1 MLKNIA
7 KIFTS
12 HIIVKAIGIINIAL
26 VLMFFSIENF
36 GNYSFTLLALNL
48 FAITIDPILSSYLID
63 YKIFNYDKYNFG
75 ILIITLVLGFFFY
88 VCINFFIIEVPIFL
102 FFVFSLSYMISAG
115 LKSYLNIKERYYDYG
130 IVDLARQFSIF
141 LTSVIYFYTLNSNN
155 YIELLEFNY
164 LFSSMIMI
172 FLAFVFIKKNEV
184 ELSLSINKLK
194 NLVFKSKFLIFYTSL
209 IPVLIFIDSY
219 FVDSYLTEEDLG
231 IYSFSVKIYNISLML
246 VVPIFTVLNIRQIEI
261 AKEDN
266 YLSFTKE
273 NLNKIILFS
282 VVILFLSIFLNWVL
296 VNYLF
301 IDYRESFWIT
311 NLLILASF
319 ITYITLP
326 FSFLI
331 AYRKYKH
338 LFFLGVI
345 GVSVNI
351 GLNFLLIQKYGM
363 IIAALSTFVSQLI
376 SNLGAAIFSY
386 FLLKNKKHED

>member
-1 MLKNIA
+1 
-7 KIFTS
+7 
-12 HIIVKAIGIINIAL
+12 
-26 VLMFFSIENF
+26 
-36 GNYSFTLLALNL
+36 
-48 FAITIDPILSSYLID
+48 
-63 YKIFNYDKYNFG
+63 
-75 ILIITLVLGFFFY
+75 
-88 VCINFFIIEVPIFL
+88 
-102 FFVFSLSYMISAG
+102 MISAG

-231 IYSFSVKIYNISLML
+231 IYSFSIKIYNISLML

-376 SNLGAAIFSY
+376 INLGAAIFSY